1 MLMVISH
8 CDISIGSGFIAFL
21 VCANRRRAT
30 LEQLA
35 EGCTSLFEV
44 SSNISLSKR
53 QLKKT
58 QTTAISVRTNGP
70 CVPGDVRPIS

>member
-8 CDISIGSGFIAFL
+8 CGISISSGFIALL
-21 VCANRRRAT
+21 VCANTRRAT

-35 EGCTSLFEV
+35 EGCTSEFEV

-53 QLKKT
+53 QLKK
-58 QTTAISVRTNGP
+58 SHNYSHLG
-70 CVPGDVRPIS
+70 GDKWPQRARRCEAH